1 MAAAGYRCQC
11 VTDWV
16 VDKTRWGLS
25 IDAAEHVALSE
36 QLSHCA
42 DVPVTVVLARD
53 TGLRRMAKR
62 LNAPGGGCLET
73 GPRHVLAAQGAAGST
88 QRGSSGSPSPSG
100 RASMGPVVLGVRE
113 AAVLG
118 EHRLH
123 DASIAPGGVRRHDGQ
138 GTDAVL
144 VRRSDR
150 REFNP

>member
-1 MAAAGYRCQC
+1 MAAAGYRCQY

-16 VDKTRWGLS
+16 ADKARRGLG
-25 IDAAEHVALSE
+25 IDAAEHAALSD
-36 QLSHCA
+36 SSDTA
-42 DVPVTVVLARD
+42 PMYRSPSSWRAD

-73 GPRHVLAAQGAAGST
+73 GPRHVLAAQGATGST

-113 AAVLG
+113 TAVLG

-123 DASIAPGGVRRHDGQ
+123 DASIAPGGVR
-138 GTDAVL
+138 
-144 VRRSDR
+144 
-150 REFNP
+150 

>member
-1 MAAAGYRCQC
+1 
-11 VTDWV
+11 
-16 VDKTRWGLS
+16 
-25 IDAAEHVALSE
+25 
-36 QLSHCA
+36 
-42 DVPVTVVLARD
+42 
-53 TGLRRMAKR
+53 MAKR

-73 GPRHVLAAQGAAGST
+73 GPRHVLAAQGATGST

-113 AAVLG
+113 TAVLG

-123 DASIAPGGVRRHDGQ
+123 DALIAPGGVRRHDGQ

-150 REFNP
+150 REFEPVVAAAPSTLGAGSRSRRRSLSKQLLG